1 VEVKKSSGKEKPS
14 WLNQHRRT
22 GIGQSINSRPKNKRK
37 RLSFKSYRGQG
48 K

>member
-1 VEVKKSSGKEKPS
+1 MEVKKSSGTDKPA

-22 GIGQSINSRPKNKRK
+22 GIGQSINSRPKNKHK